1 MEPLVLLV
9 DNGSRRA
16 EATLRLRELAAALSV
31 KLERPVAP
39 VSLQHA
45 DKIPADELGGEPA
58 NVFAEYVQTRLQAGC
73 REFIILPLFFGESRA
88 LTSFIPQ
95 QMALLAQTYGAFG
108 VRVADVISPLPAGE
122 SRLVDIVASHVEK
135 AAEHLDRSM
144 THVVLT
150 DHGSPTPVVTNVR
163 KWVAQQLAERLGGG
177 IHLTQAVMERR
188 EGPEYDFNGRLL
200 ADELDHIASSDD
212 QARVVVAMMFLL
224 PGKHAGDGG
233 DIAEICSAATERNSG
248 LRLQVSAL
256 IGDHP
261 LLVDILAD
269 RFAAATRR

>member
-1 MEPLVLLV
+1 MEPVVLLV

-16 EATLRLRELAAALSV
+16 EATLKLRELAAALSA
-31 KLERPVAP
+31 KLQRPVAP

-45 DKIPADELGGEPA
+45 DKISADELGGEPA
-58 NVFAEYVQTRLQAGC
+58 NVFADYLRSKLRAGC
-73 REFIILPLFFGESRA
+73 REFIVLPLFFGESRA

-95 QMALLAQTYGAFG
+95 QVALLEQTYGPFD
-108 VRVADVISPLPAGE
+108 VRVADVISPLPGGE
-122 SRLVDIVASHVEK
+122 SRLVDSVAMHIEN
-135 AAEHLDRSM
+135 AGEYLGGTI

-163 KWVAQQLAERLGGG
+163 KWVAEQLADRLGSQT
-177 IHLTQAVMERR
+177 HLTEAVMERR
-188 EGPEYDFNGRLL
+188 DGPEYDFNGRLL
-200 ADELDHIASSDD
+200 ADELDHITASDD

-233 DIAEICSAATERNSG
+233 DIAEICSAAEERNPG

-256 IGDHP
+256 VGDHP

-269 RFAAATRR
+269 RFAAVARR